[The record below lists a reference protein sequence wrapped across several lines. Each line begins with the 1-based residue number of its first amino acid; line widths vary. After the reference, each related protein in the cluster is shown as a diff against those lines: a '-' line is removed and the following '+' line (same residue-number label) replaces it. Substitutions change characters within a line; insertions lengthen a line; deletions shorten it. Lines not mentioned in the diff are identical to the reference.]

1 MLQRIQTVFLFI
13 IVILMVL
20 FLLFPVWTSS
30 PGSEGTI
37 FRLYSLFLYS
47 GPAENPES
55 GAWTLWPYIVSGAFA
70 FLAIVVSL
78 IEIFSHKNRMTQIK
92 MGALNSLLLAGAM
105 ISIVWFASQGQQEW
119 IQSNPGNYSLGIF
132 FPPLSIVFNL
142 IANRFI
148 RKDEKLVRSMDRI
161 R

>member
-1 MLQRIQTVFLFI
+1 
-13 IVILMVL
+13 MVL

-55 GAWTLWPYIVSGAFA
+55 GAWTFWPYIVSGAFA

-92 MGALNSLLLAGAM
+92 MGALNSLLLACVL
-105 ISIVWFASQGQQEW
+105 ISIIWFASQGQQEW
-119 IQSNPGNYSLGIF
+119 VQSNPGNYSIGIF
-132 FPPLSIVFNL
+132 FPLLSIVFNL

>member
-1 MLQRIQTVFLFI
+1 MALH
-13 IVILMVL
+13 
-20 FLLFPVWTSS
+20 LLFPIWTSS

-37 FRLYSLFLYS
+37 HRLYSLFLFS
-47 GPAENPES
+47 GPADSPES
-55 GAWTLWPYIVSGAFA
+55 GIWVFWPYLVSGTLA

-78 IEIFSHKNRMTQIK
+78 IEIFSYKNRMTQIK
-92 MGALNSLLLAGAM
+92 MGALNSLLLAGVL
-105 ISIVWFASQGQQEW
+105 ISTIWFASQGQQEW
-119 IQSNPGNYSLGIF
+119 IQLNPGKYSIGIF
-132 FPPLSIVFNL
+132 FPPLSIICNL

>member
-1 MLQRIQTVFLFI
+1 
-13 IVILMVL
+13 MVL

-37 FRLYSLFLYS
+37 YRLYSLFLYS
-47 GPAENPES
+47 GPSENPES
-55 GAWTLWPYIVSGAFA
+55 GAWTFWPYLVSGAFA
-70 FLAIVVSL
+70 FLAIIVAL
-78 IEIFSHKNRMTQIK
+78 IETFSYKNRMTQIK

-105 ISIVWFASQGQQEW
+105 ISIVWFVTQGQQEW
-119 IQSNPGNYSLGIF
+119 IQSNPGNYSVGIIL
-132 FPPLSIVFNL
+132 PTISLIFNL